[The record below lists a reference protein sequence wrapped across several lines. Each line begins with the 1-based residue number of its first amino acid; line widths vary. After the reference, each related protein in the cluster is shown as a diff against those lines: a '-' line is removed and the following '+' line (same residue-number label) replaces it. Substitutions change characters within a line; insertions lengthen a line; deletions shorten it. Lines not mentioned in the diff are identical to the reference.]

1 MKRELTPKLLR
12 VGILLGSLLFSL
24 PAISGYYSIQT
35 SADAQ
40 SATSAT
46 LPETLC
52 RKGVNYDV
60 EN

>member
-40 SATSAT
+40 SAT